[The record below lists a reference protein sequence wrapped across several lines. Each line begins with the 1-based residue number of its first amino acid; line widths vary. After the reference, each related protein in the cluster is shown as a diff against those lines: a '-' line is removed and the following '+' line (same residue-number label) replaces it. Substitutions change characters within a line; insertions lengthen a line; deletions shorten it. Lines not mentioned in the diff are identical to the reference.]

1 MLKWGFSDITKSILQ
16 LHGKKHSRRG
26 EKKYRGSSVQHV
38 NKER

>member
-26 EKKYRGSSVQHV
+26 EKNIEGVQYSM
-38 NKER
+38 